1 MWEVPWIVERWAQ
14 QDNDELEIK
23 DGDTDE
29 EE

>member
-14 QDNDELEIK
+14 QDNDEIEIK